1 MQITRLINNKY
12 IRRGILVIVDALVVI
27 TSYFIANVFLS
38 NNFNILDSKFIAT
51 SIVAVAI
58 YIAVFLIFRVYRS
71 ITEYTGA
78 REYAIYLMLSV
89 VCGVISGVACKSLKY
104 ETLGIKTNILSS
116 FFVAGIMVMSR
127 VCFRFLVAF
136 IQTIRISKPTTQNIL
151 IIGAG
156 GAGVQVIRDLLP
168 RLDRNYNIVG
178 IIDDNISKK
187 NSSINGVNVIGG
199 RDKII
204 SSCEKYNVDVILFAI
219 ANISKEQKTEIL
231 NICNNTKAQVKV
243 IPDMKEIL
251 YNNKPI
257 KINAFKDVQIEDLLG
272 RDPIRLENDAIGAY
286 IKDKIVLVTGGG
298 GSIGSELCR
307 QIASFGAKELLMVDI
322 YENTLYETE
331 LEIRKKYP
339 ELNLTAIVASVRD
352 NKRINEIFEKYKPEI
367 VFHAAAHKHVPL
379 METSPIEAI
388 KNNVFG
394 TYNVARAANNFNVD
408 KFILVSTD
416 KAVNPTSVM
425 GATKRICEMIIQM
438 QNSKSKTNYVAVRFG
453 NVLGSHGSVI
463 PIFKKQIAGGGPVTV
478 THKDITRYFMTI
490 PEAVGLILQ
499 AITFAEGGEIFV
511 LDMGE
516 PVKIYDLAEKM
527 IKLSGYEPN
536 VDIQIKVTGLR
547 PGEKLYEELLV
558 AEEGLSKTIHEKIMV
573 TKIMDFDTK
582 QVYKDLS
589 LLRKIVNSKDAINN
603 TKIKKIIKKIVP
615 TFIEETEHTK
625 EMKKHMKKQDKIKYV
640 ITLDK
645 NTGVS
650 ELEKEEDENLSLV
663 EG

>member
-1 MQITRLINNKY
+1 MQIIKIFNNSKY
-12 IRRGILVIVDALVVI
+12 IRRGILAIFDAIVVCV
-27 TSYFIANVFLS
+27 SHFIASAFLMNS
-38 NNFNILDSKFIAT
+38 LDVLNSKLFVT
-51 SIVAVAI
+51 SIVAVCI
-58 YIAVFLIFRVYRS
+58 YIAMFLIFRVYRS

-78 REYAIYLMLSV
+78 REYTMYLVLCIISGLMSAV
-89 VCGVISGVACKSLKY
+89 VCRGLKY
-104 ETLGIKTNILSS
+104 ESLGFRVNLLASC
-116 FFVAGIMVMSR
+116 FVAGLMVMAR
-127 VCFRFLVAF
+127 VCFRFLISF
-136 IQTIRISKPTTQNIL
+136 IERVRLSRHTSQSIL

-156 GAGVQVIRDLLP
+156 NAGLQVIRDLLP
-168 RLDRNYNIVG
+168 KLDRNYKVVG
-178 IIDDNISKK
+178 VIDDSIAKQK
-187 NSSINGVNVIGG
+187 SSINGIDIVGG
-199 RDKII
+199 RESII
-204 SSCEKYNVDVILFAI
+204 PICEKYNVDVILFAI
-219 ANISKEQKTEIL
+219 ANIDKKEKTEIL
-231 NICNNTKAQVKV
+231 NICNKTKAQVKV

-251 YNNKPI
+251 YSNKPL
-257 KINAFKDVQIEDLLG
+257 KINAFKDVEIEDLLG
-272 RDPIRLENDAIGAY
+272 RDPIRLENEDIAAY

-307 QIASFGAKELLMVDI
+307 QIASFGARELLMVDI

-339 ELNLTAIVASVRD
+339 ELNLTAIIASVRD
-352 NKRINEIFEKYKPEI
+352 SKRINEIFEKYKPEI

-394 TYNVARAANNFNVD
+394 TYNVAKTANDFGVE

-463 PIFKKQIAGGGPVTV
+463 PIFKKQIAQGGPVTV

-527 IKLSGYEPN
+527 VRLSGYEPN
-536 VDIQIKVTGLR
+536 VDMPIVVTGLR

-573 TKIMDFDTK
+573 TKIMDFDETEVE
-582 QVYKDLS
+582 QDLEMLKD
-589 LLRKIVNSKDAINN
+589 IVASKEAVNN
-603 TKIKKIIKKIVP
+603 NKIKKIIKKIVP
-615 TFIEETEHTK
+615 TFIEEAEHTK
-625 EMKKHMKKQDKIKYV
+625 KASGNMNNSEKIQYV

-645 NTGVS
+645 ETGKS
-650 ELEKEEDENLSLV
+650 EIEKKEEVINI
-663 EG
+663 